1 MSGNLFNIVY
11 FERSEHAERDAIF
24 KNLERRCNIPT
35 WLTTIF
41 SVVIV
46 LAIFLYFGLLIY
58 QKIRQIRGKK
68 KEKKKLKERR
78 VINNV
83 RYVFNNSV

>member
-1 MSGNLFNIVY
+1 M
-11 FERSEHAERDAIF
+11 
-24 KNLERRCNIPT
+24 PT

-58 QKIRQIRGKK
+58 QKIKQIRGKK
-68 KEKKKLKERR
+68 KRKKRNWKKGE
-78 VINNV
+78 
-83 RYVFNNSV
+83 

>member
-1 MSGNLFNIVY
+1 M
-11 FERSEHAERDAIF
+11 
-24 KNLERRCNIPT
+24 PT

-46 LAIFLYFGLLIY
+46 LAIFLYFGLSIY
-58 QKIRQIRGKK
+58 QKIKQIRGKK

>member
-1 MSGNLFNIVY
+1 M
-11 FERSEHAERDAIF
+11 
-24 KNLERRCNIPT
+24 PT

-58 QKIRQIRGKK
+58 QKIRQIIGKK

>member
-1 MSGNLFNIVY
+1 M
-11 FERSEHAERDAIF
+11 
-24 KNLERRCNIPT
+24 PT

-46 LAIFLYFGLLIY
+46 LSIFLYFGLSIY
-58 QKIRQIRGKK
+58 QKIKQIRGKK

-83 RYVFNNSV
+83 MYVFNNSV

>member
-1 MSGNLFNIVY
+1 M
-11 FERSEHAERDAIF
+11 
-24 KNLERRCNIPT
+24 ERRCNIPT

-41 SVVIV
+41 SVVII
-46 LAIFLYFGLLIY
+46 LGIFAWIGLSIY
-58 QKIRQIRGKK
+58 QKIKQIRGKK